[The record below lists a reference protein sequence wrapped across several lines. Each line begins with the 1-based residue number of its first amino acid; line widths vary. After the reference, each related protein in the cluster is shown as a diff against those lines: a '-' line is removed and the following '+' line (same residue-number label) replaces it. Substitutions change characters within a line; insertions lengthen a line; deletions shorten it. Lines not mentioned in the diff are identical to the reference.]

1 MEYYLSNPEATEN
14 FGKVLGQCLPSG
26 AVLCL
31 KGDLGTGKTLLTRG
45 VAAAF
50 GVDDKDV
57 VSPTFTIMN
66 IYQGTQE
73 IRHFDLY
80 RLEHSEELDDVGFDE
95 YCGGEGITV
104 VEWADLFPER
114 MPEEAIL
121 IYIERQGEGR
131 KITLVAQEDVGESIL
146 EKLEHEYSGN

>member
-1 MEYYLSNPEATEN
+1 MEYYLDSPEATER
-14 FGKVLGQCLPSG
+14 FGKVLGRCLPGG

-31 KGDLGTGKTLLTRG
+31 KGDLGTGKTLLARG

-50 GVDDKDV
+50 GVAPQEV

-80 RLEHSEELDDVGFDE
+80 RLEQGEELDDIGFDE
-95 YCGGEGITV
+95 YCGGEGITI

-114 MPEEAIL
+114 MPAESLL
-121 IYIERQGEGR
+121 IFLERQGEGR
-131 KITLVAQEDVGESIL
+131 KITLAAQEDVGESVL
-146 EKLEHEYSGN
+146 EKLQYEYFGD

>member
-1 MEYYLSNPEATEN
+1 MEYYLRDPEQTER
-14 FGKVLGQCLPSG
+14 FGQVLGRCLPGGS
-26 AVLCL
+26 VLCL
-31 KGDLGTGKTLLTRG
+31 QGDLGTGKTLLTRG

-50 GVDDKDV
+50 GVDAKEV

-80 RLEHSEELDDVGFDE
+80 RLEYSEELDDIGFDE

-104 VEWADLFPER
+104 IEWADLFPDR
-114 MPEEAIL
+114 MPGDALL
-121 IYIERQGEGR
+121 ICLERQGGGR
-131 KITLVAQEDVGESIL
+131 KITLVAQEDVGNSIL